1 MGPFEY
7 IALLA
12 SIVIALGITRIFT
25 GVGRILQIRSE
36 VKVYWIHLLW
46 VGNVF
51 LWLLLNWWILYRW
64 RTYEVWTF
72 FLFIFVLISPIIAY
86 LLCVLLLPEPI
97 ESGINLKS
105 YFYNNAKWFF
115 TLAALLPVL
124 DFIDTSLKGW
134 EHLVSQGPIYVITIV
149 LLFILFVIGS
159 RTKKELYHA
168 AFAIFFLIYILIF
181 ISINLQILV

>member
-25 GVGRILQIRSE
+25 GFGRILQLRKE
-36 VKVYWIHLLW
+36 VRIYWVHLLW

-64 RTYEVWTF
+64 RTFEVWTF
-72 FLFIFVLISPIIAY
+72 FLFIFVLISPVIAF
-86 LLCVLLLPEPI
+86 LLSVLLLPEPI
-97 ESGINLKS
+97 ESGMNLKS
-105 YFYNNAKWFF
+105 YFYDNARWFF
-115 TLAALLPVL
+115 NLAALLPLL
-124 DFIDTSLKGW
+124 DAVDTRLKGW
-134 EHLVSQGPIYVITIV
+134 EHFVSQGPLYVITIV
-149 LLFILFVIGS
+149 LIFTLCVIGS
-159 RTKKELYHA
+159 RLKSELYHA
-168 AFAIFFLIYILIF
+168 AFAIFFLMYILIF